1 MVLVGALVAPI
12 VWASRGDRTPVT
24 VQDTGGAAAIV
35 EFDAATD
42 TQPADSMAIDPIAGV
57 TTTVEI
63 IQAQTIT
70 VPPTTA
76 APT

>member
-35 EFDAATD
+35 EFDAATEH
-42 TQPADSMAIDPIAGV
+42 PVVAL
-57 TTTVEI
+57 
-63 IQAQTIT
+63 IT
-70 VPPTTA
+70 EWQNHDGQIERRDENSDLGG
-76 APT
+76 